1 MSSPV
6 NSTFDE
12 HFVFYD
18 ETAPAL
24 YFTSQGHNSAGG
36 YDIFRSYYDKPTN
49 KWSKPE
55 NLGFPINTPFD
66 EVAYVTVPGTQKSI
80 LVSRRNSGPGK
91 LVVYFLDNADANA
104 EETTLTPQA
113 REIGH
118 LRLGKQKFTAFSK
131 TTTEKEKP
139 HLKSPNEVPEE
150 IRNEKTYQRLIHDA
164 LNLQIRS
171 DSIKRLSDDKK
182 EAMIASSSES
192 EKTKLRQEIKTL
204 DERAALIQ
212 QKADVLYK
220 KRGRLSRKT

>member
-1 MSSPV
+1 MIKIDTVSENNLLAYLNKQQINGRLEKIGETSLFSPKDQEGIKFSAAGNTLQFQSKYPFGKKHKDIFTSQGDDIEMNKFKTLSSPV

-118 LRLGKQKFTAFSK
+118 FTFGGNKNFTAFSK
-131 TTTEKEKP
+131 TKTTEKEK
-139 HLKSPNEVPEE
+139 
-150 IRNEKTYQRLIHDA
+150 
-164 LNLQIRS
+164 
-171 DSIKRLSDDKK
+171 
-182 EAMIASSSES
+182 
-192 EKTKLRQEIKTL
+192 
-204 DERAALIQ
+204 
-212 QKADVLYK
+212 
-220 KRGRLSRKT
+220 